1 MFRSS
6 LFSLFVLVGSM
17 GAAIAQT
24 DKSPGEEHM
33 AHICGLRIGMTPEE
47 VLNTMKRPPDVGEVR
62 DEDIVSG
69 WQMPGGDFL
78 SVRFYKKRFVSYLTL
93 DYRPTRQRRD
103 LSLPSDYEHNRVNII
118 TERASPVTGSPQRI
132 DIVPEHTYTPG
143 IHLEYEVDET
153 QNGERLVW
161 YRPQKEPKGYEIEI
175 GFQSA
180 SRLKVGERNYK
191 NEVTSKYIAVRKSE
205 LPKFEKTMMASP
217 NPSGAYLGTKTDSE
231 KKKQE

>member
-1 MFRSS
+1 MSRAYLLGF
-6 LFSLFVLVGSM
+6 FVLVGSM

-24 DKSPGEEHM
+24 DKRLGEEHT
-33 AHICGLRIGMTPEE
+33 AYVCGLTIGMTPEQ
-47 VLNTMKRPPDVGEVR
+47 VLNAMKRPPEVGEVR

-93 DYRPTRQRRD
+93 DYRPTRRRRD

-118 TERASPVTGSPQRI
+118 TERASPLTGSPQRI
-132 DIVPEHTYTPG
+132 TIVPEHSYTPG

-161 YRPQKEPKGYEIEI
+161 YRLQKEPKGYEIEV

-180 SRLKVGERNYK
+180 SRLRVGERNYK
-191 NEVTSKYIAVRKSE
+191 NEVTSKYVAVRKSE
-205 LPKFEKTMMASP
+205 MPKFEEAMIATQTP
-217 NPSGAYLGTKTDSE
+217 PGTQPGTKTEAE
-231 KKKQE
+231 KKK